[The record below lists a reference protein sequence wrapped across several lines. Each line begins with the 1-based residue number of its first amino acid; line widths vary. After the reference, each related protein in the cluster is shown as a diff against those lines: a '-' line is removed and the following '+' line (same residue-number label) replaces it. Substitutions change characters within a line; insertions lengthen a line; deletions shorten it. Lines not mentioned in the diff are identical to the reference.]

1 MWVPFCWAAT
11 QGRPYEDMEMNQT
24 APLSALPHRWLQ
36 PAGAASSYGLAT
48 LKQAGYK
55 PGTRGARAIDMR
67 MAILAL
73 MLVVWVSAC
82 EEKPLRPA
90 YVLPQL
96 HHWPQPYKGVA
107 GLQLHVFQTGTVTVP
122 RRAVYRGGSL
132 LETLDIEVIVFAV
145 KHPRHGLI
153 LIGTGLSRGVA
164 QGAQSYLGKFRT
176 AIGTPTLAEGQDIL
190 SQLESL
196 GWSEHDVRTIIL
208 PDLRF
213 SHTGELEN
221 FPTAQVVVSSAEH
234 RTAMADEETALSL
247 SDEYDGV
254 RNWQLID
261 FAGTETLGTFRAHHD
276 LFGDGSILLIDA
288 PGATAGGMA
297 ILLRLPHAPVLIC
310 GNLAWTL
317 EQARYVREPGFVAD
331 RKTWWDNAWR
341 LKKFTE
347 LAPELALLPDHDWPA
362 ITVAKTAD
370 MTLHVFGTGQPKNA
384 RGKQKTERETEKK
397 KRESRKGQ
405 RERAS

>member
-1 MWVPFCWAAT
+1 
-11 QGRPYEDMEMNQT
+11 
-24 APLSALPHRWLQ
+24 
-36 PAGAASSYGLAT
+36 
-48 LKQAGYK
+48 
-55 PGTRGARAIDMR
+55 MR

-73 MLVVWVSAC
+73 MVVALVSAC

-122 RRAVYRGGSL
+122 KRAVYRGGSL

-176 AIGTPTLAEGQDIL
+176 AIGSPTLAEGQDIL
-190 SQLESL
+190 SQIEAS
-196 GWSEHDVRTIIL
+196 GWSEHDVQTIIL

-221 FPTAQVVVSSAEH
+221 FPTAQVVVSSVEH
-234 RTAMADEETALSL
+234 SAAMADEETALSL

-254 RNWQLID
+254 KNWQLID
-261 FAGTETLGTFRAHHD
+261 FAGSETLGTFRAHHD

-317 EQARYVREPGFVAD
+317 EQARYVREPGFASD
-331 RKTWWDNAWR
+331 RQTWWDNAWR

-347 LAPELALLPDHDWPA
+347 LAPELVLLPDHDWPA
-362 ITVAKTAD
+362 ITTAKTAD
-370 MTLHVFGTGQPKNA
+370 MTLHVFGAKVQKNEQ
-384 RGKQKTERETEKK
+384 GKPGKRKLEEKLRPSKKDQKKQQSEKPTK
-397 KRESRKGQ
+397 
-405 RERAS
+405 

>member
-1 MWVPFCWAAT
+1 
-11 QGRPYEDMEMNQT
+11 
-24 APLSALPHRWLQ
+24 
-36 PAGAASSYGLAT
+36 
-48 LKQAGYK
+48 
-55 PGTRGARAIDMR
+55 MR

-73 MLVVWVSAC
+73 MLVVSVSAC

-107 GLQLHVFQTGTVTVP
+107 GLKLRVFQTGTVTVP
-122 RRAVYRGGSL
+122 KRVVYRGGSL
-132 LETLDIEVIVFAV
+132 LETLDIEIIVFAV
-145 KHPRHGLI
+145 EHPRHGLI

-164 QGAQSYLGKFRT
+164 QGAQSYLGEFRT
-176 AIGTPTLAEGQDIL
+176 AIGSPTLAEGQDIL

-196 GWSEHDVRTIIL
+196 GWSEQDVQTIIL

-221 FPTAQVVVSSAEH
+221 FPTARVLVSSAEH
-234 RTAMADEETALSL
+234 TAATEEEETALSL

-261 FAGTETLGTFRAHHD
+261 FAGTEALGTFRAHRD
-276 LFGDGSILLIDA
+276 LFGDGSILLIDV
-288 PGATAGGMA
+288 PGATPGGMA

-317 EQARYVREPGFVAD
+317 EQARYVREPGFVSD
-331 RKTWWDNAWR
+331 RQTWWENAWR

-347 LAPELALLPDHDWPA
+347 LAPELVLLPDHDWKA
-362 ITVAKTAD
+362 ISAAKTAD
-370 MTLHVFGTGQPKNA
+370 MTLHVFDAERTKPAQ
-384 RGKQKTERETEKK
+384 GKKESQRKDRKK
-397 KRESRKGQ
+397 KGGQ
-405 RERAS
+405 KSKPEHGL